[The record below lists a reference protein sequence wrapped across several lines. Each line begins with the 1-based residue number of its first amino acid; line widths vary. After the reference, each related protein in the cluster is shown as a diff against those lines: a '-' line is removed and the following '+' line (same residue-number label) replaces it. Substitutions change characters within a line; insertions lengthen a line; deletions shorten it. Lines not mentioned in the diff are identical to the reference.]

1 MQGNNRAKLHI
12 FFLTTIFTTE
22 LLYFNLSKK
31 AFSLDLNTKNGRN
44 PKLQPSFMLY
54 FVGTT

>member
-22 LLYFNLSKK
+22 LLHFNLIKNIFYAVTYGKK
-31 AFSLDLNTKNGRN
+31 RRLRHFRN
-44 PKLQPSFMLY
+44 RPLLLF
-54 FVGTT
+54 